1 MDNSLSILPS
11 DGASNEFPVLK
22 AFQQYIDAEQAKA
35 RKRMLGLSVFFIIL
49 LVVVVVTFVLVLT
62 TVVNRNQALSD
73 RLLDYALKEREK
85 PAQVV
90 QPPVQPVA
98 QVQPSEQDLLRPF
111 IERLD
116 REQAAMKALYE
127 KQQKEAEARYEMQR
141 KEAAA
146 NYEKQQKEAE
156 AKAAARE
163 LARDEEIRKAKLE
176 LEKERARAKKENDRQ
191 AEIERQRRRLYPD
204 YYRMQP
210 ESADD
215 YVTPPPPVQ
224 APRPAAP
231 APVVKQ
237 APAGKPA
244 PPRTVPPPAPHPKPA
259 PSQVQPPPAPKPS
272 VTPAPEKAAP
282 KPDEKKEATSPLSTI
297 KPVTYFNLEDD
308 GVPFLLETP
317 TQPTK

>member
-1 MDNSLSILPS
+1 MDNTLSILPS

-73 RLLDYALKEREK
+73 KLLDYALKEREK
-85 PAQVV
+85 SVQVV
-90 QPPVQPVA
+90 QPPVQQPIVPQTA
-98 QVQPSEQDLLRPF
+98 PQPSVQDLLKPF
-111 IERLD
+111 IERLE
-116 REQAAMKALYE
+116 REQAAMKA
-127 KQQKEAEARYEMQR
+127 M
-141 KEAAA
+141 
-146 NYEKQQKEAE
+146 YEKQQKEAE

-215 YVTPPPPVQ
+215 YATPQPTIQ

-231 APVVKQ
+231 APVVKHPPAVRDI
-237 APAGKPA
+237 APAPQ
-244 PPRTVPPPAPHPKPA
+244 PKPA
-259 PSQVQPPPAPKPS
+259 PSHVQPSPAQKTS
-272 VTPAPEKAAP
+272 VIPAPEKATP
-282 KPDEKKEATSPLSTI
+282 KPEEKKATSPLSTI

-317 TQPTK
+317 TQTTK

>member
-1 MDNSLSILPS
+1 MDNTLSILPT

-35 RKRMLGLSVFFIIL
+35 RKRMLGLSIFFIIL

-90 QPPVQPVA
+90 QPPAQSVVQTP
-98 QVQPSEQDLLRPF
+98 QPSVQDILKPF
-111 IERLD
+111 FERLE
-116 REQAAMKALYE
+116 REQAVLKAQYE
-127 KQQKEAEARYEMQR
+127 KQQKEAEAKYELQR
-141 KEAAA
+141 KEAEAK
-146 NYEKQQKEAE
+146 YEKQQKEAE

-191 AEIERQRRRLYPD
+191 AEIERHRRRLYPD

-215 YVTPPPPVQ
+215 Y
-224 APRPAAP
+224 A

-237 APAGKPA
+237 APVTQPPAVKVPA
-244 PPRTVPPPAPHPKPA
+244 PAPQPKPA
-259 PSQVQPPPAPKPS
+259 PSQVKTSPAPKPS
-272 VTPAPEKAAP
+272 EKPAPVSAP
-282 KPDEKKEATSPLSTI
+282 KPDEKKAKSPLSTI

-317 TQPTK
+317 TQPPTK

>member
-1 MDNSLSILPS
+1 MDNALSILPS

-90 QPPVQPVA
+90 QPPVQPVPQTSA
-98 QVQPSEQDLLRPF
+98 QDILKPF
-111 IERLD
+111 FDRME
-116 REQAAMKALYE
+116 REQAAMKSMYE
-127 KQQKEAEARYEMQR
+127 KQQKEAEARYELQR
-141 KEAAA
+141 KEAEAK
-146 NYEKQQKEAE
+146 YEKQQKEAE

-204 YYRMQP
+204 YYRIQP

-215 YVTPPPPVQ
+215 YVIPRPKVQ
-224 APRPAAP
+224 APGPAAP
-231 APVVKQ
+231 APTVK
-237 APAGKPA
+237 APTASA
-244 PPRTVPPPAPHPKPA
+244 PQRKPA
-259 PSQVQPPPAPKPS
+259 PSQVQPSPAPKPS
-272 VTPAPEKAAP
+272 AKPAP
-282 KPDEKKEATSPLSTI
+282 KPDEKKATSPLSTI

-308 GVPFLLETP
+308 GVPFPLETPP

>member
-1 MDNSLSILPS
+1 MSDTNETSGTAVSIFGQAQGTN
-11 DGASNEFPVLK
+11 DFPVLK
-22 AFQQYIDAEQAKA
+22 AFQEYIDAEQAKA

-85 PAQVV
+85 QIV
-90 QPPVQPVA
+90 QPPVQPVVQQA
-98 QVQPSEQDLLRPF
+98 APQPSVQDVLKPF
-111 IERLD
+111 IERLE
-116 REQAAMKALYE
+116 REQAAMKAMYE
-127 KQQKEAEARYEMQR
+127 KQQKDAEAKYEMQR
-141 KEAAA
+141 
-146 NYEKQQKEAE
+146 KEAE

-215 YVTPPPPVQ
+215 YATPPPSLRTPSSRQNPSQ
-224 APRPAAP
+224 AKPSPAAQQAEKP
-231 APVVKQ
+231 APV
-237 APAGKPA
+237 KPA
-244 PPRTVPPPAPHPKPA
+244 PVKT
-259 PSQVQPPPAPKPS
+259 APKQ
-272 VTPAPEKAAP
+272 A
-282 KPDEKKEATSPLSTI
+282 EKKIDSPLSSM

-317 TQPTK
+317 TQPPTK

>member
-1 MDNSLSILPS
+1 MDNTLSILPS

-90 QPPVQPVA
+90 QPPVQLV
-98 QVQPSEQDLLRPF
+98 QQPSAQDILKPY
-111 IERLD
+111 IERME
-116 REQAAMKALYE
+116 REQSAMKALYE
-127 KQQKEAEARYEMQR
+127 KQQKEAEARYESQR
-141 KEAAA
+141 
-146 NYEKQQKEAE
+146 KEAE

-191 AEIERQRRRLYPD
+191 AEIERHRRRLYPD

-215 YVTPPPPVQ
+215 YATPRSTVQ
-224 APRPAAP
+224 APPPAAP
-231 APVVKQ
+231 TTQRKTTPSQ
-237 APAGKPA
+237 LQPSPATKPA
-244 PPRTVPPPAPHPKPA
+244 AK
-259 PSQVQPPPAPKPS
+259 PAPKPNE
-272 VTPAPEKAAP
+272 TKTA
-282 KPDEKKEATSPLSTI
+282 SPLSTL

-317 TQPTK
+317 PTQTTK

>member
-1 MDNSLSILPS
+1 MDNTLSILPS

-90 QPPVQPVA
+90 QPPQPVPQASA
-98 QVQPSEQDLLRPF
+98 QDILKPF
-111 IERLD
+111 IERLE

-127 KQQKEAEARYEMQR
+127 KQQKEAEA
-141 KEAAA
+141 K
-146 NYEKQQKEAE
+146 YEKQRNEAE

-163 LARDEEIRKAKLE
+163 LARDEEIRKVKLE

-204 YYRMQP
+204 YYRMQR

-215 YVTPPPPVQ
+215 YVTPPRPPVQ
-224 APRPAAP
+224 VPRPAAP
-231 APVVKQ
+231 TPVV
-237 APAGKPA
+237 A
-244 PPRTVPPPAPHPKPA
+244 PPAAALAPQPKPA
-259 PSQVQPPPAPKPS
+259 PSQVQPSPAPKPS
-272 VTPAPEKAAP
+272 VTPAPEKPAP
-282 KPDEKKEATSPLSTI
+282 KPDEKKAASPLSAI

-317 TQPTK
+317 PTQPTK